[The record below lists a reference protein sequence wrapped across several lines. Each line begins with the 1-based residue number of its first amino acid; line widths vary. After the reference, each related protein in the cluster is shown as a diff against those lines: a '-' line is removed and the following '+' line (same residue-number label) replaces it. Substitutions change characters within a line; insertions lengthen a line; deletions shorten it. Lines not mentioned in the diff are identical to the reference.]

1 MLVAFIF
8 KFLFLEDRRYF
19 LKIRELI
26 FTHRYTCKL
35 LVLYS
40 IIWYLFDS
48 GSGSNSSVNSMQS
61 AVQMAMNAAVRASM
75 SSMVDGLGGGHHQQ
89 SGHQSMLHHHQQSNH
104 DQNSPTLRMQEAIL
118 RSQAEAALRLAVTQ
132 AVAASSGQQQQ
143 SPEHNRQPAA
153 VQQQNAHQTQQSAAL
168 NYNAM
173 AQGQLMN
180 GQNPYH
186 HQSQVSPDLSE
197 ALRLQEQR
205 LEQALRLHGGDP
217 RALGFTFGNAQQGH
231 NINP

>member
-1 MLVAFIF
+1 
-8 KFLFLEDRRYF
+8 
-19 LKIRELI
+19 
-26 FTHRYTCKL
+26 
-35 LVLYS
+35 
-40 IIWYLFDS
+40 
-48 GSGSNSSVNSMQS
+48 MQS

-89 SGHQSMLHHHQQSNH
+89 SGHQSMIHHHQQSNH

-132 AVAASSGQQQQ
+132 AVAASSGQQQT
-143 SPEHNRQPAA
+143 PEQNRQPAM
-153 VQQQNAHQTQQSAAL
+153 QQQNTHQTQQNSVAL

-186 HQSQVSPDLSE
+186 HQGQVSPDLSE

-217 RALGFTFGNAQQGH
+217 RALGFTFGNTQQGH
-231 NINP
+231 INP